1 MGRKI
6 TALKRYLTE
15 KGIDQ
20 AKLAKLTN
28 LSAPRISRLS
38 GGIGA
43 PPSGD
48 EITKIVEALNCLPEE
63 VFPFSGLSYL
73 PQEEREKELLC
84 QWLKGDE
91 GSLVLRRIKAIVGD
105 AA

>member
-6 TALKRYLTE
+6 TALKRFLTE
-15 KGIDQ
+15 KSIDQ

-43 PPSGD
+43 PPSGE
-48 EITKIVEALNCLPEE
+48 EITVIVEALNCLPEE
-63 VFPFSGLSYL
+63 VFPFCGLSHI
-73 PQEEREKELLC
+73 PQEEKEKELLC
-84 QWLKGDE
+84 QWLRGTE
-91 GSLVLRRIKAIVGD
+91 GTLFFRRIKALFGD
-105 AA
+105 A